1 MLTQG
6 ELNFYG
12 FNPNNII
19 RRENRGRVSV
29 VLKYDA
35 ANKFFVVTRR
45 TSNTFLEDRYRN
57 LEDAKKRYSEFLY
70 FSNKKLEE
78 KLVGGAVKC

>member
-6 ELNFYG
+6 EMNFYG

-19 RRENRGRVSV
+19 CRENRGRVSV

-45 TSNTFLEDRYRN
+45 TLNAFWEDRYRN
-57 LEDAKKRYSEFLY
+57 LENAKKRYLEFLH

-78 KLVGGAVKC
+78 MLVGGAVRC